1 MLGKEGRKRWKEGR
15 KEGGGGKKS
24 CYFFFFFFC
33 LWDGDGDG
41 EKFLKK

>member
-15 KEGGGGKKS
+15 KEGGGGGKKS
-24 CYFFFFFFC
+24 CYFFFFC

>member
-1 MLGKEGRKRWKEGR
+1 MLGKEGRKRWKEGW
-15 KEGGGGKKS
+15 KEGGGGGKKS
-24 CYFFFFFFC
+24 CYFFFFC

>member
-15 KEGGGGKKS
+15 KEGGGGGKKS
-24 CYFFFFFFC
+24 YYFFFFC